1 MSTDP
6 LATTW
11 ESTYRRV
18 PPVGWMT
25 GGALLLVVIGGVYM
39 ASYAPRTAP
48 LGVAIALMAGGVVLM
63 LAAAVALRRA
73 RGFAWRTFRKV
84 FKWAFLA
91 YAISAAMIEFA
102 FVRDHM
108 ARSPCPRPWNAS
120 HLHPIRARRIPSR
133 RVCRLQQRSVLV
145 RDSRCSRRLLLP
157 RPQVPMAKP

>member
-63 LAAAVALRRA
+63 LAAAVALRQA

-108 ARSPCPRPWNAS
+108 RGSSLVVVSVMLLVFASSVPATIAFTVARFAE
-120 HLHPIRARRIPSR
+120 A
-133 RVCRLQQRSVLV
+133 
-145 RDSRCSRRLLLP
+145 
-157 RPQVPMAKP
+157 

>member
-6 LATTW
+6 LATAW

-73 RGFAWRTFRKV
+73 RDFAWRTFRKV

-108 ARSPCPRPWNAS
+108 RGPSLLVVSVMLLVFASSVPATIAFTVARFAE
-120 HLHPIRARRIPSR
+120 A
-133 RVCRLQQRSVLV
+133 
-145 RDSRCSRRLLLP
+145 
-157 RPQVPMAKP
+157 

>member
-108 ARSPCPRPWNAS
+108 RGSSLVVVSVMLLVFASSVPATIAFTVARFAE
-120 HLHPIRARRIPSR
+120 A
-133 RVCRLQQRSVLV
+133 
-145 RDSRCSRRLLLP
+145 
-157 RPQVPMAKP
+157 

>member
-1 MSTDP
+1 
-6 LATTW
+6 
-11 ESTYRRV
+11 
-18 PPVGWMT
+18 MT

-108 ARSPCPRPWNAS
+108 RGSSLVVVSVMLLVFASSVPATIAFTVARFAE
-120 HLHPIRARRIPSR
+120 A
-133 RVCRLQQRSVLV
+133 
-145 RDSRCSRRLLLP
+145 
-157 RPQVPMAKP
+157 